1 MAYGVARDE
10 RGSFRGLNHMITATI
25 PRRQEARTSK
35 IVQGC
40 ALIVRAVNPDITKS
54 GAIWPGK

>member
-1 MAYGVARDE
+1 
-10 RGSFRGLNHMITATI
+10 MITATI

-40 ALIVRAVNPDITKS
+40 ALIVRAVNQDITKS